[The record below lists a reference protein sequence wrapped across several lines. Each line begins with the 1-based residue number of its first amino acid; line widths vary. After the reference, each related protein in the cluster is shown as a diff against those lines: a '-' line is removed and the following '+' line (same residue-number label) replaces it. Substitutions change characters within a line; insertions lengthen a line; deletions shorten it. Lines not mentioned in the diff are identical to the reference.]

1 MRVQHSNRCQQRPHI
16 SRPHRCS
23 SSKSQRQLVAG
34 NRRCAA
40 SESTSMVARSAATWD
55 CRPGYCRRAGRRA
68 GGQACAG
75 TRQEVLTL
83 DRGRWHQRLH
93 QKRQHRQW
101 RRPPPFTHSLAHSFV
116 HSLTCTLT
124 ATSVPSCSRAL
135 CTWASDAAAVAS
147 GANSANSCSAGAPSS
162 CCSTQLASEK
172 GRGGTLS

>member
-55 CRPGYCRRAGRRA
+55 CRPGYCRREGRRA

-101 RRPPPFTHSLAHSFV
+101 RRPPPFTHSLT
-116 HSLTCTLT
+116 HSLTHSF
-124 ATSVPSCSRAL
+124 TSSLAHLHLDCNLSAIVQPRPVHLGQRRRGSGQRRKL
-135 CTWASDAAAVAS
+135 CK
-147 GANSANSCSAGAPSS
+147 
-162 CCSTQLASEK
+162 QLL
-172 GRGGTLS
+172 RGGAQLLLQHAVGV